1 MANSQ
6 TAFLDRSQVPTRQA
20 LQEAVKSLQFKLTI
34 DESYVPFE
42 CAGYIPCTLDGEDA
56 GFEIKFGDSSTPL
69 GNASNLRAQI
79 GDRDTAI
86 TFRWGGDPRERVSAM
101 IVSAVLA
108 QSFGALVRRQGEGA
122 FRAADQLLN
131 EARAA
136 FAQIQEQ

>member
-56 GFEIKFGDSSTPL
+56 GFEIKFGDSSAGL
-69 GNASNLRAQI
+69 ADASDLRAQI

-101 IVSAVLA
+101 IISTVLA
-108 QSFGALVRRQGEGA
+108 QSFGALVRRQDEDA
-122 FRAADQLLN
+122 FRTTDQLLN

-136 FAQIQEQ
+136 FTQLQEQ